1 MVPIVKPR
9 GRLRTPPIGRA
20 VVVISALM
28 LAGCSTGGPGE
39 AATWTTLNGEA
50 LTPTSTHVELGVT
63 RLGCASG
70 RTGTV
75 LDPVVRFEAARV
87 IITASVAPLPQ
98 GVGYNCQ
105 GNDSVSVS
113 VDLDEPVGQRS
124 LVDGTCLG
132 GEAANTAVCVDDAG
146 VRWKPTRD

>member
-1 MVPIVKPR
+1 
-9 GRLRTPPIGRA
+9 
-20 VVVISALM
+20 M

-50 LTPTSTHVELGVT
+50 LTPDSTHVELGVT

-87 IITASVAPLPQ
+87 VITASVEPLPQ

-105 GNDSVSVS
+105 GNDSVSVG

-132 GEAANTAVCVDDAG
+132 GEAANTAMCVDDG
-146 VRWKPTRD
+146 GGRWKPTLG

>member
-1 MVPIVKPR
+1 M
-9 GRLRTPPIGRA
+9 
-20 VVVISALM
+20 
-28 LAGCSTGGPGE
+28 
-39 AATWTTLNGEA
+39 NGEA
-50 LTPTSTHVELGVT
+50 LTQDSTHIELSVT
-63 RLGCASG
+63 RLDCASG
-70 RTGTV
+70 KTGTV
-75 LDPVVRFEAARV
+75 LEPEVRFEAARV